1 MPIGSTRRKNGLKI
15 PKDWEVEFKEQH
27 PRNREKE
34 KELFEKLEHAIQKMK
49 DKEAGVKEGQTGGR
63 GVEQG

>member
-1 MPIGSTRRKNGLKI
+1 MAGKRKTGLNI
-15 PKDWEVEFKEQH
+15 PKDWEVEFREKH

-49 DKEAGVKEGQTGGR
+49 DKEAIEKEGQTGGR
-63 GVEQG
+63 SVEQG